1 MLIIFGVWAEIGA
14 LGARGRN
21 EMRVALFTET
31 YLPHVNGVVTHV
43 KALKEGLE
51 AMGHTVLVVTANS
64 KTRKHYIKDN
74 VLYCPAHKASKR
86 FYGFD
91 LAPAVS
97 RTRLHF
103 VEDFDPD
110 IIHIHNEFGIGL
122 SGIGIA
128 KILHVPLVYTLHTMY
143 DEYIYYVAPRPLVG
157 ITRRISHKY
166 FKIFAKTANEVTGP
180 SAKCQ
185 AYVKETGLDKL
196 VNVIPNPVELD
207 IFSPEQITEEDKR
220 AFRERYHI
228 PMDDTIA
235 IFVGRLGREKS
246 VDVLLD
252 FWAKEIRPDDHLHLV
267 VIGDGPVRGELENQ
281 AQELGIAGMVTFTG
295 KVEHTDLPPYIASG
309 DVYVTASLSD
319 TNSISMLEG
328 MAAGLPVLQ
337 RYDEL
342 NQDQV
347 KEGLN
352 GFVFHDAKE
361 MAAELRRVRAMS
373 EEELQLL
380 KASVRQSVKN
390 SGAQNLANYL
400 CTIYTRILSRDDQET
415 K

>member
-1 MLIIFGVWAEIGA
+1 M
-14 LGARGRN
+14 
-21 EMRVALFTET
+21 
-31 YLPHVNGVVTHV
+31 
-43 KALKEGLE
+43 
-51 AMGHTVLVVTANS
+51 
-64 KTRKHYIKDN
+64 
-74 VLYCPAHKASKR
+74 
-86 FYGFD
+86 
-91 LAPAVS
+91 
-97 RTRLHF
+97 
-103 VEDFDPD
+103 
-110 IIHIHNEFGIGL
+110 
-122 SGIGIA
+122 
-128 KILHVPLVYTLHTMY
+128 
-143 DEYIYYVAPRPLVG
+143 
-157 ITRRISHKY
+157 
-166 FKIFAKTANEVTGP
+166 
-180 SAKCQ
+180 
-185 AYVKETGLDKL
+185 
-196 VNVIPNPVELD
+196 
-207 IFSPEQITEEDKR
+207 
-220 AFRERYHI
+220 
-228 PMDDTIA
+228 
-235 IFVGRLGREKS
+235 
-246 VDVLLD
+246 
-252 FWAKEIRPDDHLHLV
+252 
-267 VIGDGPVRGELENQ
+267 RGELENQ